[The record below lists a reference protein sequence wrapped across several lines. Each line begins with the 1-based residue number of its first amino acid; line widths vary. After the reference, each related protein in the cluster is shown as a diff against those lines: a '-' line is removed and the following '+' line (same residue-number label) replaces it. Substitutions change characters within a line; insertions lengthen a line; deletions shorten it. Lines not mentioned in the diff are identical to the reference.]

1 MNQNFKLFSKGFF
14 SNAITYYRSTMKVFL
29 LLVSLINSQ
38 VIIIK
43 DGQSNEPL
51 QDVNLFSKSTG
62 TTTDKN
68 GFCNLD
74 KFLNNEQIHV
84 TMIGYEEVLINK
96 NNFPKILLLEPI
108 YLEMEEVSIVGQK
121 KWKRKRYSRL
131 ERNVRKVYPYAIT
144 LSNLLKKYDFLL
156 DSLEAYSGLNRY
168 LKKREIF
175 SKIEEDLIDK
185 YGNSITKL
193 TKSQGRILIRLVDRE
208 TSKTSFDIIKN
219 FRNIFSA
226 GFWQITAR
234 IFGHNLKAS
243 YDPTSGEDKQ
253 IEYIIKRKILKKRNN
268 VLRY

>member
-43 DGQSNEPL
+43 DGQSKNPYKML
-51 QDVNLFSKSTG
+51 IFSKSTG

-121 KWKRKRYSRL
+121 VEKKKVQQIRAKRKKS
-131 ERNVRKVYPYAIT
+131 
-144 LSNLLKKYDFLL
+144 LSICHNFI
-156 DSLEAYSGLNRY
+156 E
-168 LKKREIF
+168 F
-175 SKIEEDLIDK
+175 IEE
-185 YGNSITKL
+185 
-193 TKSQGRILIRLVDRE
+193 V
-208 TSKTSFDIIKN
+208 
-219 FRNIFSA
+219 
-226 GFWQITAR
+226 
-234 IFGHNLKAS
+234 
-243 YDPTSGEDKQ
+243 
-253 IEYIIKRKILKKRNN
+253 
-268 VLRY
+268 